1 MRRRRLF
8 DLKSGDVVR
17 DEPGRPGY
25 AGWVDRYVIISSVL
39 VLIDVCVL
47 FIGRVPIA
55 DIILPRD
62 MQHADVWRRIYDV
75 VLLVCLCSW
84 FAVHGHYT
92 TRRSLSC
99 EVLQV
104 AVGVLV
110 VSFMEWSLQF
120 GGHHDFWNVVAVW
133 IMALLIIMAGRFV
146 TKWTLFQ
153 LGPWRLATVIV
164 GPAIR
169 CAAISGMLVDDW
181 YRGFVVRAKIHSDGS
196 GPCELEFK
204 LGQLVKFGHVRH
216 VLIAGD
222 GGSRDVVAGAVAR
235 VLRRRRDVTVGIVPL
250 VSGIPFSNLLIDS
263 SLGNGLRLPLQT
275 RLALPRLRAWS
286 KRCLDVFVSLAL
298 LLLAL
303 PIMALIASLIRR
315 DGGPVFYR
323 SSRLG
328 RGGKLFSAL
337 KFRTMAP
344 DADRVLRDLLDRDPN
359 SRIEWEAGFKLRQ
372 DPRVTAIGRVLRKLS
387 LDELPQLINVLMGD
401 MSLVGPR
408 PLLPAERAVYGEAFN
423 LYCQCLPGI
432 TGLWQVSGR
441 NNLDYLRRIEL
452 NTWYAKNATFWID
465 IVILCRT
472 LSVVIRRVGAV

>member
-1 MRRRRLF
+1 
-8 DLKSGDVVR
+8 
-17 DEPGRPGY
+17 
-25 AGWVDRYVIISSVL
+25 
-39 VLIDVCVL
+39 
-47 FIGRVPIA
+47 
-55 DIILPRD
+55 
-62 MQHADVWRRIYDV
+62 
-75 VLLVCLCSW
+75 
-84 FAVHGHYT
+84 
-92 TRRSLSC
+92 
-99 EVLQV
+99 
-104 AVGVLV
+104 
-110 VSFMEWSLQF
+110 
-120 GGHHDFWNVVAVW
+120 
-133 IMALLIIMAGRFV
+133 
-146 TKWTLFQ
+146 
-153 LGPWRLATVIV
+153 
-164 GPAIR
+164 
-169 CAAISGMLVDDW
+169 
-181 YRGFVVRAKIHSDGS
+181 
-196 GPCELEFK
+196 
-204 LGQLVKFGHVRH
+204 
-216 VLIAGD
+216 
-222 GGSRDVVAGAVAR
+222 
-235 VLRRRRDVTVGIVPL
+235 
-250 VSGIPFSNLLIDS
+250 
-263 SLGNGLRLPLQT
+263 
-275 RLALPRLRAWS
+275 
-286 KRCLDVFVSLAL
+286 VFVSLAL

-328 RGGKLFSAL
+328 RGGKLFFAL

-408 PLLPAERAVYGEAFN
+408 PLLPAERAVYGETFN

-452 NTWYAKNATFWID
+452 NTWYAKNATLWID